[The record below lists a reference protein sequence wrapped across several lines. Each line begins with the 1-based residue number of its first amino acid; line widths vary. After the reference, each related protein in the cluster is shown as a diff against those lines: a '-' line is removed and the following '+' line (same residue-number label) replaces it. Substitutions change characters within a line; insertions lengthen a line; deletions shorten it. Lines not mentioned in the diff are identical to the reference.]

1 MKNVTKAIIS
11 VGVAGVGYEMFVN
24 SVHVKNGTNCL
35 NALTGIPSGILI
47 GCAYMI
53 AGAYIADP
61 NFSLK
66 RHLNLAHEK

>member
-1 MKNVTKAIIS
+1 MKNVTKAIMS
-11 VGVAGVGYEMFVN
+11 VGVAAVGYGVFVD

-53 AGAYIADP
+53 AGAYIANP

-66 RHLNLAHEK
+66 QYLKLTHEK